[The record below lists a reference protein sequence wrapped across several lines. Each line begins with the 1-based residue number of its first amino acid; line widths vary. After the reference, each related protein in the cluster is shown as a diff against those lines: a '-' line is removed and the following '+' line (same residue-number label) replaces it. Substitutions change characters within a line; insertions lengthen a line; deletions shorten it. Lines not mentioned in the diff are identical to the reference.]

1 MRKTAFIAVLTIG
14 FLGIP
19 LLIHAEV
26 YQWSDDRGTVH
37 FTDDT
42 SSIPSFYWEQLK
54 VEIREDIQEEKIPS
68 EPQKIILGSKE
79 QRPKADRHRQDEEH
93 WRGRIRP
100 WEEQL
105 KEASENYE
113 LTNKEFIG
121 ESSKLILR
129 KFGSHQQFKSN
140 IIRVDS
146 IKEER
151 TKHETRII
159 QAEGMLEKISRAA
172 EESKADLDW
181 LIGVLTPYPSAPS
194 DTVEIE
200 RDIYGSHEAWWRQK
214 LLTVREK
221 LNDAVRNYKKSSEE
235 YSKNVEKLGPYRF
248 GRLSLTQYQWN
259 SCRLEMLDDEM
270 GKYQAQITE
279 AHEMLNRLIKEAKE
293 SRANPNWLK

>member
-1 MRKTAFIAVLTIG
+1 MRKTAFIALLTVG

-42 SSIPSFYWEQLK
+42 SSIPSFYREQLK
-54 VEIREDIQEEKIPS
+54 VEIREDIQEENIPS
-68 EPQKIILGSKE
+68 EPQKIILGSEE
-79 QRPKADRHRQDEEH
+79 QRPKADRHTQDEEH
-93 WRGRIRP
+93 WRGRILP

-221 LNDAVRNYKKSSEE
+221 LNDAVQNYKKSSEE
-235 YSKNVEKLGPYRF
+235 YSQNVEKLGPYRF

-279 AHEMLNRLIKEAKE
+279 AHEMLNKLIKEAKE
-293 SRANPNWLK
+293 SKVNPNWLK

>member
-1 MRKTAFIAVLTIG
+1 MRKTALIAVLTIG

-37 FTDDT
+37 LTDDT

-151 TKHETRII
+151 TKHESRII

-221 LNDAVRNYKKSSEE
+221 LNDAVQNYKKSSEE
-235 YSKNVEKLGPYRF
+235 YSKNVGKLGPYRF